1 METLK
6 KLLIYLSNI
15 RYSLFF
21 FLLILPFQISKG
33 CGPYHLTFEGY
44 TFLNP
49 NIVDNN
55 ATFAPYFLKFNDLYK
70 SPDSLEYIQ
79 QDENKDNEPQD
90 KVKSSSRR
98 DKQKESY
105 GNADRN
111 HNKSDF
117 KDKRNT
123 KKVKLKSKVMRSF
136 ICLCF
141 RLIL

>member
-6 KLLIYLSNI
+6 KLLIYLNNI

-79 QDENKDNEPQD
+79 QDEN
-90 KVKSSSRR
+90 
-98 DKQKESY
+98 
-105 GNADRN
+105 GNVLDTEIQECTI
-111 HNKSDF
+111 
-117 KDKRNT
+117 KDKKRANSI
-123 KKVKLKSKVMRSF
+123 KKSLEKVFEPSN
-136 ICLCF
+136 
-141 RLIL
+141 